1 MVNAGVKLLIFV
13 KSEMLGFHLA
23 FWFVLVIFMVLK
35 FMMIGACAPWS
46 FGLFKQS
53 INLCLYHGVNGS
65 CVVLVLRHVYDC
77 MFALMYLCHLSNC
90 LNKFNLQLILLL
102 NGNDM
107 K

>member
-1 MVNAGVKLLIFV
+1 MATQTVEDI
-13 KSEMLGFHLA
+13 
-23 FWFVLVIFMVLK
+23 IMVLK

-77 MFALMYLCHLSNC
+77 MFALMYL
-90 LNKFNLQLILLL
+90 FFWILPP
-102 NGNDM
+102 
-107 K
+107 